1 MNLANLSQEE
11 KDKINVDLATSG
23 VAYKERLNMPIV
35 ASEVERQQPAHLRA
49 YFNERLVFYR
59 ERSKKLPDSKSVQY
73 LKTE

>member
-11 KDKINVDLATSG
+11 KDKINVDLAASG

>member
-11 KDKINVDLATSG
+11 KDKINVDLAASV